1 MSEAIRG
8 VMNKEIL
15 DLFHT
20 HLAEM
25 SKILQANIILNKA
38 ELCIE

>member
-25 SKILQANIILNKA
+25 SQILQAKIILNKA